1 MKRCTG
7 QSMGERMQ
15 ICPAVS
21 AHTTLQAPPSVS
33 TVEVLL
39 ASMYIYINIYIN
51 IYIML
56 VFPIETNRYLVNI

>member
-1 MKRCTG
+1 
-7 QSMGERMQ
+7 MQ